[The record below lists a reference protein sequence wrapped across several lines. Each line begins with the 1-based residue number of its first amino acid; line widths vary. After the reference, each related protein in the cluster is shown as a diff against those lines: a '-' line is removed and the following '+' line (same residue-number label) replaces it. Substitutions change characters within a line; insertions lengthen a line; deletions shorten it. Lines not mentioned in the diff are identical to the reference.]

1 MSDETVQDLS
11 LFRNPPGFRGRSAVV
26 VQLWWLVQSTLFA
39 WSPQFMFGWRAWL
52 LRRFGAKIGK
62 GVKLRP
68 GVRVTYPWKL
78 TIGDHCWFGD
88 GTLLYS
94 LAEIDIGDNVAM
106 ADNISIVTGS
116 HEFRKPTF
124 DIYALPLKIESESWF
139 CSGCFVHQGLTIGRG
154 SVIGARAVV
163 TKSTEPY
170 SINTGFPARKVGDR
184 RVKPDA

>member
-78 TIGDHCWFGD
+78 TIGDHCWFGERAHRD
-88 GTLLYS
+88 L
-94 LAEIDIGDNVAM
+94 
-106 ADNISIVTGS
+106 
-116 HEFRKPTF
+116 H
-124 DIYALPLKIESESWF
+124 
-139 CSGCFVHQGLTIGRG
+139 
-154 SVIGARAVV
+154 GARPR
-163 TKSTEPY
+163 SLQHRR
-170 SINTGFPARKVGDR
+170 ARR
-184 RVKPDA
+184 RLCGVQLARR